1 MLATKEI
8 KKIESELHENGLP
21 EHVRQEIRKAKICII
36 DNAID
41 DLKSLHDNLKKEG
54 FNNLEKFKS
63 APYINKILTSHYD
76 LIILD
81 LNDVANEITEDDGVG
96 VLKLLKEREPYL
108 PILIVTGQRISPEN
122 QLILNKADLIRKKPI
137 LADDLASDVE
147 AILKNTHDKF
157 WASISILKELNSI
170 DIELRKKISLIKRIK
185 LHFFRKSMEKR
196 LINREE
202 DIVDKINKIA
212 NLLKGLESITGR
224 IIQIAS
230 LIA

>member
-137 LADDLASDVE
+137 LAADLASDVE

>member
-122 QLILNKADLIRKKPI
+122 QLILNKADLIR
-137 LADDLASDVE
+137 
-147 AILKNTHDKF
+147 
-157 WASISILKELNSI
+157 
-170 DIELRKKISLIKRIK
+170 RC
-185 LHFFRKSMEKR
+185 
-196 LINREE
+196 
-202 DIVDKINKIA
+202 
-212 NLLKGLESITGR
+212 
-224 IIQIAS
+224 
-230 LIA
+230 